1 MRFSLNGII
10 SSDEDAPIWK
20 FFGWRAVCPADIRAA
35 LAGNQDDEFILE
47 INSGGGSVFAGF
59 EMYSLLRGTSVK
71 TRAEVQSIAGSAAS
85 VVLMGADVAAC
96 FPVAQVLIHL
106 PSTTTQGN
114 QIAHGQSV
122 QMLNAVTASIIA
134 GYESKCHGKTSP
146 EALRKLMDKE
156 TFLTAQQALD
166 MGLIDEIIGEQAVNP
181 MNVMNASGGLPDIE
195 KLRAAYLEQ
204 HQPQPK
210 SKSEPEPEPENAR
223 RKRIL
228 AIAEATLKAQVI
240 V

>member
-10 SSDEDAPIWK
+10 SSDEDARVWK

-35 LAGNQDDEFILE
+35 LSGNTDDEFVVE
-47 INSGGGSVFAGF
+47 INSGGGSVYAGF
-59 EMYSLLRGTSVK
+59 EMYSLLRGASVK
-71 TRAEVQSIAGSAAS
+71 TRAEVQSLAGSAAS

-96 FPVAQVLIHL
+96 SPVAQVMIHL
-106 PSTTTQGN
+106 PSTATQGN
-114 QIAHGQSV
+114 QIVHGQSV

-134 GYESKCHGKTSP
+134 GYESKCQGKTSP

-166 MGLIDEIIGEQAVNP
+166 MGLIDEIIGEGQSINP

-204 HQPQPK
+204 HQP
-210 SKSEPEPEPENAR
+210 EPEPESKLQPENEH
-223 RKRIL
+223 RKRVL
-228 AIAEATLKAQVI
+228 AIAEATLKTQEI
-240 V
+240 F